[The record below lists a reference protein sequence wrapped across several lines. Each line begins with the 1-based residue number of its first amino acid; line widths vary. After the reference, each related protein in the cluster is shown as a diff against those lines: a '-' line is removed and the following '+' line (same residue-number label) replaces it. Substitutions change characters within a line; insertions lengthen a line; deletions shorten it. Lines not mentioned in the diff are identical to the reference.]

1 MEWTPEKAYAKLQ
14 EIYTDKV
21 MQEEKRRVFDMLE
34 RRLRKML
41 NLMGLDKA
49 LEPYETKMKFYQE
62 FVRIPGDS
70 IFLSMQILFN
80 IARGERPTDPEMVR
94 MHLDRVYELLF
105 TPAGLRTPQ
114 IPEMFWSTPL
124 GVACQIAE
132 KGVESV
138 YPLLDEIENQ

>member
-14 EIYTDKV
+14 EIFTDKL
-21 MQEEKRRVFDMLE
+21 MQEEKQRVYNKLE
-34 RRLRKML
+34 NRLRKML
-41 NLMGLDKA
+41 ELMGVGQA
-49 LEPYETKMKFYQE
+49 LEPYETKMRFFKE
-62 FVRIPGDS
+62 FVHIPGDS

-80 IARGERPTDPEMVR
+80 IARGERPSDPEMVR
-94 MHLDRVYELLF
+94 FHLDRVYELLF

-138 YPLLDEIENQ
+138 YPLLDEIEAQ